1 VPTGGG
7 TTGGHVS
14 HMAPR
19 WAPRLDA
26 SLAAPVRERRRRQG
40 RAPGAQDLRGWAP
53 RYDERA
59 RAALRSALF
68 AARHALAD
76 SAGPLPDG
84 RTGAN
89 LVPAALMGSAGGA
102 DRALDLSGF
111 HTAVLWVGSALAGAA
126 LVRPRR
132 RHA

>member
-1 VPTGGG
+1 
-7 TTGGHVS
+7 
-14 HMAPR
+14 MAPR

-111 HTAVLWVGSALAGAA
+111 HTAVLWAGSALAGAA